1 MNHDLELASALKSSL
16 ELAGVTIRP
25 DLAEQGDG
33 PPYVVFAEIALPEGT
48 YILSGES
55 SLTPSR
61 YQIDIFAATR
71 LEANALAQ
79 AVTSKL
85 EEVFSA
91 VVLNSQ
97 SLFETD
103 TRLRRVL
110 LDLYIWFVNA

>member
-1 MNHDLELASALKSSL
+1 MNHDLALASALKSSL

-25 DLAEQGDG
+25 DVAEQGDA

-55 SLTPSR
+55 TLTPSR

-79 AVTSKL
+79 AVASKL
-85 EEVFSA
+85 EAVFSA
-91 VVLNSQ
+91 VVMNRQ